1 MNEEKTV
8 DLTVIDEQAVDL
20 AQKVINETDIEKTKD
35 LVSLFNLN
43 AAKKNVIR
51 ILKLN
56 GLLDSVSDTMIE
68 RFEKYP
74 NEFSNEDLLK
84 YMQVI
89 QASIDRASKNL
100 NQVDETQPI
109 TFNQNTQVNV
119 NLIDGLDR
127 DSKERIADAI
137 QSILNKSQNNII
149 DVQEETENGNNEN
162 EQ

>member
-84 YMQVI
+84 YM
-89 QASIDRASKNL
+89 
-100 NQVDETQPI
+100 
-109 TFNQNTQVNV
+109 
-119 NLIDGLDR
+119 
-127 DSKERIADAI
+127 
-137 QSILNKSQNNII
+137 
-149 DVQEETENGNNEN
+149 
-162 EQ
+162 

>member
-1 MNEEKTV
+1 M
-8 DLTVIDEQAVDL
+8 
-20 AQKVINETDIEKTKD
+20 
-35 LVSLFNLN
+35 
-43 AAKKNVIR
+43 
-51 ILKLN
+51 
-56 GLLDSVSDTMIE
+56 
-68 RFEKYP
+68 
-74 NEFSNEDLLK
+74 
-84 YMQVI
+84 
-89 QASIDRASKNL
+89 